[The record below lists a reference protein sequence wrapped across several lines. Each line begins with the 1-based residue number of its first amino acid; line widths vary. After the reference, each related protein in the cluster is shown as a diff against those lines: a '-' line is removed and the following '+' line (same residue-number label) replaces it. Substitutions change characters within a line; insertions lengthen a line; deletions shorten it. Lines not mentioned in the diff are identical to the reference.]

1 MQQTQP
7 SAPDAGA
14 KKLYMVDAISI
25 FRMRYV
31 VEEECAEYAQ
41 DTVSQ
46 GDLHEFSQLH
56 LDEIQT
62 SVREI
67 TEAEYLKMF
76 DQENDYLQDWTTEA
90 KLNLINRRQNT
101 AE

>member
-1 MQQTQP
+1 MQQDQP
-7 SAPDAGA
+7 ATPEAGP

-31 VEEECAEYAQ
+31 VEDHCAEWAQ
-41 DTVSQ
+41 DTVCM

-67 TEAEYLKMF
+67 TEAEYLEMF
-76 DQENDYLQDWTTEA
+76 DQDNAYLKDWDTEA
-90 KLNLINRRQNT
+90 KMRLINRRPD
-101 AE
+101 AAA